1 VFSRPAA
8 PKEVEVR
15 LLWSLPKATPAIL
28 RHLLGYAELVA
39 DDLDQCYR
47 ELRARLI
54 ASIIFG
60 AALFFLVFIACLA
73 VVALTWDTPHRVT
86 AIGWMG
92 GTFLVVA
99 LIAGLYR
106 SKTIGAQTPFLG
118 SVRREWAQDRIILE
132 RILTDQ
138 D

>member
-1 VFSRPAA
+1 M
-8 PKEVEVR
+8 R
-15 LLWSLPKATPAIL
+15 LLWTLPKAAPAIV
-28 RHLLGYAELVA
+28 RHLVAYAELAA
-39 DDLDQCYR
+39 DDLEHSHR
-47 ELRARLI
+47 EWRARLL
-54 ASIIFG
+54 ASVIFG
-60 AALFFLVFIACLA
+60 VALFFLVFSACLA

-92 GTFLVVA
+92 GTFAFIA

-118 SVRREWAQDRIILE
+118 SVRREWAQDRVILE
-132 RILTDQ
+132 RILADQ